1 MLEPHRSRTPVLA
14 GTLHLVL
21 AVFVLGTATILLF
34 GVLGWAIHTMFFA
47 ARLAFIVAL
56 FAIGFR
62 LLIRTQR

>member
-1 MLEPHRSRTPVLA
+1 MLEPHRSRMPVLA

-34 GVLGWAIHTMFFA
+34 GLLGWAIHTMFFV

-56 FAIGFR
+56 FVIGFR
-62 LLIRTQR
+62 LLTRFRR